1 MTTSVWS
8 LVLSVALAA
17 VAHGANVGSGDAIAI
32 AGGNGVDLLVW
43 RDGAT
48 GSLKAMRFGA
58 NGAALD
64 ASGFDLALPAGGNP
78 AVAWDGSGFLIAT
91 TGSNTLLARI
101 PITGG
106 AAFTFSYASSPPV
119 QWSTVA
125 SKMDG
130 TSLVVWNTGSRTYAS
145 AISATG
151 DSPVPRSLDW
161 ATDESTVLVRAASSY
176 LLAWLYECWF
186 PICPP
191 SVPAYLLRLD
201 DLGNPGSRASLE
213 TGIENLSLSTW
224 SIAEG
229 SRTLLSASADGAP
242 ASTRIIS
249 IEPGTLRAERS
260 TIRFPEPLIAIETAS
275 GQALLG
281 LGARI
286 DLSETGAPLT
296 VNWAPV
302 ADGQQLAGIL
312 PSSGARVLAPVS
324 GAGAISVEAP
334 ASDVSEVGLA
344 PVFVSP
350 GTVWLKVDN
359 RGPDAARTID
369 VWLTGAVHS
378 ISSLVTGTITRHG
391 ALSRIRFNPML
402 KQGAG
407 FEIAIYFEQPI
418 DAHAFEA
425 WALTLGTDRDAT
437 NNYVTT
443 RADEPE
449 PEPEIPRRRTVRR

>member
-1 MTTSVWS
+1 MRILVWGF
-8 LVLSVALAA
+8 VLSIALASVANAA
-17 VAHGANVGSGDAIAI
+17 VLGTGDSIAI
-32 AGGNGVDLLVW
+32 AGGAGVDLLVW
-43 RDGAT
+43 RDGTT
-48 GSLKAMRFGA
+48 GSIKAMRFGA

-78 AVAWDGSGFLIAT
+78 SVAWDGSGFLVAT

-106 AAFTFSYASSPPV
+106 AAFTLSYASSP
-119 QWSTVA
+119 QILWSAVA
-125 SKMDG
+125 SKKDG
-130 TSLVVWNTGSRTYAS
+130 TSLVVWYAGTSTYAT
-145 AISATG
+145 AITAHGEATL
-151 DSPVPRSLDW
+151 PRLLEW
-161 ATDESTVLVRAASSY
+161 AWAWERGRLVRDPSSY
-176 LLAWLYECWF
+176 LVAWMTQCYF
-186 PICPP
+186 PRCPP
-191 SVPAYLLRLD
+191 ETEARLIRLD
-201 DLGNPGSRASLE
+201 DLGTEIAPLTTFA
-213 TGIENLSLSTW
+213 TGIGNLDLVSWSL
-224 SIAEG
+224 AEG
-229 SRTLLSASADGAP
+229 SRALLTGSSEGTPAVTRLFSIAPGALG
-242 ASTRIIS
+242 AR
-249 IEPGTLRAERS
+249 GA
-260 TIRFPEPLIAIETAS
+260 TIRFPEPLSAQSTPS
-275 GQALLG
+275 GQALIG

-302 ADGQQLAGIL
+302 PDGQRLVGIL

-350 GTVWLKVDN
+350 DTVWLKVDN

-378 ISSLVTGTITRHG
+378 ISSLVNGTITRHG
-391 ALSRIRFNPML
+391 ALSRIRFNPTL

-449 PEPEIPRRRTVRR
+449 TPRRRRTVRR